1 MTKKHTAKIAGLTL
15 AVALLGVSVS
25 AAALTSPK
33 IARAETATVETA
45 EINDYYFVGDEIE
58 IPATAE
64 IKLADGQ
71 VKTGNYEATLT
82 PDGKLL
88 SGKKTELVETGEYF
102 AIYSLTE
109 NGKRYSA
116 KKSFVVTEKKWS
128 VGSTASKVEYADGLT
143 SNRFGGKGLK
153 LTLAAGDKFTFA
165 SPIDLSGGNLTDVIT
180 MYSTAIQ
187 AKGDSAWNNN
197 NKTAIN
203 NGTLQARNVVY
214 EAGLVEVTLTDCY
227 DPSIS
232 VTFVNYISTL
242 NGEGAYARTRATGQ
256 GEFGLYENCPPKFGK
271 KEIVIDG
278 TPYGVYVGDFGMSVT
293 GSADKKAISWSVNA
307 ESGDIYYNWYN
318 AGGQKAGGHLINQ
331 LYNEE
336 VSGGA
341 IFPGFT
347 TGEVYLSLTAN
358 ENYTASTTF
367 HIEAIGDYTGEQL
380 VDGRYEDDIAPT
392 VVIDKDGE
400 YFVKVGDEFELLSA
414 TAYDPNLVGDITKK
428 VYFNYGS
435 NMQSSVLVK
444 NNRFIPETVGRYVVE
459 YTAKDAFGNVGK
471 ATVSVNAVAKAP
483 ASLTVEKMDEMK
495 AGVRAELPEYV
506 AESLNGEVSVE
517 VTAECGDKTF
527 NVEDGSF
534 IPTAVGEYVIRYV
547 YKDKLKT
554 YDYSYTVNCLAN
566 EEKAFVTEPIFS
578 DYYIKG
584 LAYTLPVARAYEFRG
599 KEPKLCDHEI
609 YASFDGGNFVKV
621 TDPDS
626 FTISGNST
634 VQFKYVAETAEILS
648 DEIKI
653 IDTGYGSDI
662 DLAKYFV
669 GDFTA
674 DKDYSYIGFTS
685 NVRLG
690 DNDLTF
696 INPLAYSVFSLS
708 WTIPADKA
716 NISAYS
722 VILTDKKSGKVDVI
736 RFYKVGAQSYVS
748 INGGEAKTLRENIF
762 GDTSRELSFDIENGA
777 FVYACS
783 GQTVTLPVSGVTDS
797 SELSLKIKLEG
808 ISGEAAVN
816 VSNVQNQLMSRN
828 ATDDTEPL
836 LYARRD
842 IGSAGIG
849 AKDIIYAAVASDAL
863 APVTKGK
870 VTVTIRT
877 PGGGY
882 VTAKDGTVLNN
893 APADKDYEVEY
904 SEYGVYIVRYIA
916 TDASGNQGRQP
927 YMVEIADDIAPT
939 IKFKDGSDKDTVQKI
954 KVGYKYKVKTYTVA
968 DNYSKTDKL
977 TVVTYLYTADGVIIN
992 QNFEEFTITEAGDY
1006 EVYVYVIDEAGNYA
1020 YAQYKLRASGK

>member
-15 AVALLGVSVS
+15 AVALLCASVP
-25 AAALTSPK
+25 AAVLTSSA
-33 IARAETATVETA
+33 IVRAETATVETA

-71 VKTGNYEATLT
+71 IKTGNYEATLT
-82 PDGKLL
+82 PDGKFL
-88 SGKKTELVETGEYF
+88 SGKTTELVETGEYF
-102 AIYSLTE
+102 AVYSLTE
-109 NGKRYSA
+109 NGKKYSA
-116 KKSFVVTEKKWS
+116 KKPFVVTEKKWS
-128 VGSTASKVEYADGLT
+128 VGSTASGVEYTDKLT
-143 SNRFGGKGLK
+143 ANRYGGKGLK
-153 LTLAAGDKFTFA
+153 LTLAAGDKFTFS

-180 MYSTAIQ
+180 MYSTAMQ
-187 AKGDSAWNNN
+187 AKGDAAWNNN

-214 EAGLVEVTLTDCY
+214 EAGIIEVTLTDCY

-232 VTFVNYISTL
+232 VSLVNFISTL

-293 GSADKKAISWSVNA
+293 GSTDKKAISWSINA

-318 AGGQKAGGHLINQ
+318 GGGKKAGGHLINQ

-347 TGEVYLSLTAN
+347 TGEVYLSITAS

-367 HIEAIGDYTGEQL
+367 HIESIGDYTGERL
-380 VDGRYEDDIAPT
+380 VDGRYEDEIAPT
-392 VVIDKDGE
+392 VVIDKEGE
-400 YFVKVGDEFELLSA
+400 YFVKVGDEFELLPA
-414 TAYDPNLVGDITKK
+414 TAYDPNSVGDITKK

-444 NNRFIPETVGRYVVE
+444 NNRFIPETVGRYVIE
-459 YTAKDAFGNVGK
+459 YTAKDSFGNVGR

-483 ASLTVEKMDEMK
+483 ATLTVEKTDEMK
-495 AGVRAELPEYV
+495 AGVRTELPE
-506 AESLNGEVSVE
+506 
-517 VTAECGDKTF
+517 
-527 NVEDGSF
+527 
-534 IPTAVGEYVIRYV
+534 
-547 YKDKLKT
+547 
-554 YDYSYTVNCLAN
+554 
-566 EEKAFVTEPIFS
+566 
-578 DYYIKG
+578 
-584 LAYTLPVARAYEFRG
+584 
-599 KEPKLCDHEI
+599 
-609 YASFDGGNFVKV
+609 
-621 TDPDS
+621 
-626 FTISGNST
+626 
-634 VQFKYVAETAEILS
+634 YVAETAEILS

-653 IDTGYGSDI
+653 TDVGYGSAI

-674 DKDYSYIGFTS
+674 NKDYSYIGFAS
-685 NVRLG
+685 NARSG
-690 DNDLTF
+690 DNDLAF

-722 VILTDKKSGKVDVI
+722 VILTDKRSGKENVI
-736 RFYKVGAQSYVS
+736 KFYKVGSRNYVS
-748 INGGEAKTLRENIF
+748 LNGGDAKTLREDIY
-762 GDTSRELSFDIENGA
+762 GDTSRELSFDVGSGA

-783 GQTVTLPVSGVTDS
+783 GQTVTLPVSGISAS
-797 SELSLKIKLEG
+797 SELSLKIRLEG
-808 ISGEAAVN
+808 ICGDAAVN
-816 VSNVQNQLMSRN
+816 VSSVQNQLMSRN
-828 ATDDTEPL
+828 TTDDAEPL
-836 LYARRD
+836 VYARRD

-849 AKDIIYAAVASDAL
+849 TKDIIYAAVASDAL
-863 APVTKGK
+863 SPVTKDNL
-870 VTVTIRT
+870 TVTIRT
-877 PGGGY
+877 PGGNY
-882 VTAKDGTVLNN
+882 LTAKDGTVLNN

-904 SEYGVYIVRYIA
+904 SEYGVYVIRYIA
-916 TDASGNQGRQP
+916 KDASGNAGRQP
-927 YMVEIADDIAPT
+927 YMVEIADDVAPT
-939 IKFKDGSDKDTVQKI
+939 IKFKDGSDKETVQKI

-1020 YAQYKLRASGK
+1020 YAQYKLGATEK

>member
-1 MTKKHTAKIAGLTL
+1 MKKKHTAKIAGLTL
-15 AVALLGVSVS
+15 AVALLGASVP
-25 AAALTSPK
+25 AAVLTSSA
-33 IARAETATVETA
+33 IVRAETATVETA

-71 VKTGNYEATLT
+71 IKTGNYEATLT
-82 PDGKLL
+82 PDGKFL
-88 SGKKTELVETGEYF
+88 SGKTTELVETGEYF
-102 AIYSLTE
+102 AVYSLTE
-109 NGKRYSA
+109 NGKKYSA
-116 KKSFVVTEKKWS
+116 KKPFVVTEKKWS
-128 VGSTASKVEYADGLT
+128 VGSTASGVEYTDKLT
-143 SNRFGGKGLK
+143 ANRYGGKGLK
-153 LTLAAGDKFTFA
+153 LTLAAGDKFTFS

-180 MYSTAIQ
+180 MYSTAMQ
-187 AKGDSAWNNN
+187 AKGDAAWNNN

-214 EAGLVEVTLTDCY
+214 EAGIIEVTLTDCY

-232 VTFVNYISTL
+232 VSLVNFISTL

-293 GSADKKAISWSVNA
+293 GSADKKAISWSINA

-318 AGGQKAGGHLINQ
+318 GGGKKAGGHLINQ

-347 TGEVYLSLTAN
+347 TGEVYLSITAS
-358 ENYTASTTF
+358 ENYTTSTTF
-367 HIEAIGDYTGEQL
+367 HIESIGDYTGEQL
-380 VDGRYEDDIAPT
+380 VDGRYEDEIAPT
-392 VVIDKDGE
+392 VVIDKEGE
-400 YFVKVGDEFELLSA
+400 YFVKVGDEFELLPA
-414 TAYDPNLVGDITKK
+414 TAYDPNSVGDITKK

-444 NNRFIPETVGRYVVE
+444 NNRFIPETVGRYVIE
-459 YTAKDAFGNVGK
+459 YTAKDSFGNVGR

-483 ASLTVEKMDEMK
+483 ATLTVEKTDEMK
-495 AGVRAELPEYV
+495 AGVRTELPEYV
-506 AESLNGEVSVE
+506 AKSLNGKVTVE
-517 VTAECGDKTF
+517 ITAECGDKIF

-554 YDYSYTVNCLAN
+554 YEYSYTVNCAAN
-566 EEKAFVTEPIFS
+566 EEKAFITEPVF
-578 DYYIKG
+578 DDCYIKG
-584 LAYTLPVARAYEFRG
+584 LAYTLPVAKAYEFRG
-599 KEPKLCDHEI
+599 AEPKLFAHDI
-609 YASFDGGNFVKV
+609 YVSFDGGNFVKV

-634 VQFKYVAETAEILS
+634 VRFKYVAETAEILS

-653 IDTGYGSDI
+653 TDVGYGSAI

-674 DKDYSYIGFTS
+674 NKDYSYIGFAS
-685 NVRLG
+685 NARSG
-690 DNDLTF
+690 DNTLAF

-722 VILTDKKSGKVDVI
+722 VILTDKRSGKENVI
-736 RFYKVGAQSYVS
+736 KFYKVGSRNYVS
-748 INGGEAKTLRENIF
+748 LNGGDAKTLREDIY
-762 GDTSRELSFDIENGA
+762 GDTSRELSFDVGSGA

-783 GQTVTLPVSGVTDS
+783 GQTVTLPVSGISAS
-797 SELSLKIKLEG
+797 SELSLKIRLEG
-808 ISGEAAVN
+808 ICGDAAVN
-816 VSNVQNQLMSRN
+816 VSSVQNQLMSRN
-828 ATDDTEPL
+828 TTDDAEPL
-836 LYARRD
+836 VYARRD

-849 AKDIIYAAVASDAL
+849 TKDIIYAAVASDAL
-863 APVTKGK
+863 SPVTKDNL
-870 VTVTIRT
+870 TVTIRT
-877 PGGGY
+877 PGGNY
-882 VTAKDGTVLNN
+882 LTAKDGTVLNN

-904 SEYGVYIVRYIA
+904 SEYGVYVIRYIA
-916 TDASGNQGRQP
+916 KDASGNAGRQP
-927 YMVEIADDIAPT
+927 YMVEIADDVAPT
-939 IKFKDGSDKDTVQKI
+939 IKFKDGSNKETVQKI